1 MLIVLGL
8 LSLQNQPLQPNLK
21 FVELLWKKEFPTLL
35 SPPTVL
41 LAISFLLWFSREFS
55 LHRRRETKSP
65 FSEMEISKVY
75 IYIYLSLS
83 IFSLNPWFIIILKKL
98 ANFYTTPC
106 IAAVF
111 NEEHDIGTFTIKTVD
126 DPRTL
131 NKIVYIRPPKNIYS
145 LNDLVDLW
153 EKKID
158 KTLEKQYLAE
168 EQILKSIQG

>member
-1 MLIVLGL
+1 M
-8 LSLQNQPLQPNLK
+8 
-21 FVELLWKKEFPTLL
+21 
-35 SPPTVL
+35 
-41 LAISFLLWFSREFS
+41 
-55 LHRRRETKSP
+55 
-65 FSEMEISKVY
+65 
-75 IYIYLSLS
+75 
-83 IFSLNPWFIIILKKL
+83 LKKL

-106 IAAVF
+106 IIIAAVF